1 MMMCY
6 AEPTYGPSGELEDG
20 GADLTMGGMCS
31 YYHDLIYLAAI
42 VQVASIVSDRIWWT
56 FLVVSCPSESL
67 WSVPEKQVTLKVSL
81 KVCLLPCHS
90 VRQYHPL
97 ILSSPIQVP
106 AYALYV
112 AWGMV
117 QPYLGQIFGSGPKV
131 SILQFSWQFMLFCKA
146 AVGCSG

>member
-1 MMMCY
+1 MTMCF

-67 WSVPEKQVTLKVSL
+67 WSVPEKQVTLKV
-81 KVCLLPCHS
+81 
-90 VRQYHPL
+90 
-97 ILSSPIQVP
+97 
-106 AYALYV
+106 A
-112 AWGMV
+112 
-117 QPYLGQIFGSGPKV
+117 
-131 SILQFSWQFMLFCKA
+131 
-146 AVGCSG
+146 